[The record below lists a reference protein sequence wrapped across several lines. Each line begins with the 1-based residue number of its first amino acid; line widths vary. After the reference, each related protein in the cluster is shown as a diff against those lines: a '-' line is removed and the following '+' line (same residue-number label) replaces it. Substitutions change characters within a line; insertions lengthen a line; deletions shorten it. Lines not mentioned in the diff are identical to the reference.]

1 MRCIPLFDVVG
12 ELLTSRYAEQFG
24 KAHQK
29 AATLGL
35 SVSDTVRLLLR
46 RIAVEKALPFEV
58 RIPNAETRD
67 AMREADEIVHAHAAR
82 FAAADDLLS
91 DLEQARIH

>member
-1 MRCIPLFDVVG
+1 MHFFPLLDVVG
-12 ELLTSRYAEQFG
+12 ELLTSRNAEQVG

-29 AATLGL
+29 AAALGL

-67 AMREADEIVHAHAAR
+67 AMREADEIVRAHAAR

-91 DLEQARIH
+91 DLKQARIH